1 MGQHQHRL
9 IDSLENARDSLLTS
23 IEGLD
28 DPIAATD
35 MPVLGDWNV
44 KDVIAHLVSWG
55 DELRSEIR
63 EILIDLTPPY
73 SYVISS
79 ERDYDEWNRRN
90 VAARQSLSLREML
103 AELNRD
109 YQETVDLVKRLAP
122 DQLHRRG
129 VVPWRIE
136 QLPPPE
142 AVTPENSMSVADL
155 LVIHV
160 QHMEEHAE
168 EIRRWRSQHDN
179 TI

>member
-1 MGQHQHRL
+1 MDRHQHML
-9 IDSLENARDSLLTS
+9 IDSLEKARDSLLTS

-28 DPIAATD
+28 DPIVATGT
-35 MPVLGDWNV
+35 PVLGNWTV
-44 KDVIAHLVSWG
+44 KDVITHLVSWG

-63 EILIDLTPPY
+63 EILIDPAPRY

-79 ERDYDEWNRRN
+79 ERDYDEWNRRQ
-90 VAARQSLSLREML
+90 VAARQSLSLREAL
-103 AELNRD
+103 AELERD

-122 DQLHRRG
+122 DEMQRRG

-142 AVTPENSMSVADL
+142 AVRPETSISVADL
-155 LVIHV
+155 LAIHI

-168 EIRRWRSQHDN
+168 EIKRWHSQHQKSA
-179 TI
+179 

>member
-1 MGQHQHRL
+1 MDRHQQKL
-9 IDSLENARDSLLTS
+9 IDSLEKARDSLLTS
-23 IEGLD
+23 IAGLD
-28 DPIAATD
+28 DPMAATTA
-35 MPVLGDWNV
+35 PVCGDWTV

-63 EILIDLTPPY
+63 EILIDPTPPY

-79 ERDYDEWNRRN
+79 ERDYDEWNRRH
-90 VAARQSLSLREML
+90 VAARQSPSLREML
-103 AELNRD
+103 AELDRD

-129 VVPWRIE
+129 VVPWKIE

-168 EIRRWRSQHDN
+168 EIRHWRTQHD
-179 TI
+179 TSP